1 MKGNS
6 FGTLPNA
13 NNAAKDKST
22 TSWNVI
28 EHTPIEKLDEHHKL
42 QKQKYEA
49 LKAQNKPI
57 RYERSAT
64 WYFMLDKKL
73 QHFENLMACDEQVD
87 IYG

>member
-49 LKAQNKPI
+49 LKSQNKSI